1 MADALWILVA
11 NGSRA
16 KLFATDERA
25 ERWDLREEFLHEES
39 RSMSRHLLNQPD
51 NPNAGSLHKP
61 QPENE
66 PDARQQF
73 EHDRFARELAQ
84 RLERGLNDHAYDRL
98 VIAAPPGFLGL
109 LRKQISTRVHQRL
122 MLDYRADYV
131 NVPERELPER
141 IPLS

>member
-25 ERWDLREEFLHEES
+25 EVWDLREEFHHDES
-39 RSMSRHLLNQPD
+39 RTMSRQLLNQPD

-61 QPENE
+61 QPENQ
-66 PDARQQF
+66 PDARQQL
-73 EHDRFARELAQ
+73 EIERFARELSA

-98 VIAAPPGFLGL
+98 VIAAPPGLLGL
-109 LRKQISTRVHQRL
+109 LRKLISTRVHQRL
-122 MLDYRADYV
+122 MLDFRADYV
-131 NVPERELPER
+131 NVPDRELPER

>member
-11 NGSRA
+11 NSSRA
-16 KLFATDERA
+16 KLFSTDERA
-25 ERWDLREEFLHEES
+25 EKWDLREEFQHEES
-39 RSMSRHLLNQPD
+39 RTFSRTLLNQPD

-66 PDARQQF
+66 PDARQQL
-73 EHDRFARELAQ
+73 EHDRFARELAA
-84 RLERGLNDHAYDRL
+84 RLERGVNDHAYDRV

-109 LRKQISTRVHQRL
+109 LRKHISKQVHQRL
-122 MLDYRADYV
+122 MLDMRADYV
-131 NVPERELPER
+131 NVPIRELPER

>member
-25 ERWDLREEFLHEES
+25 EKWDLREEFQHEES
-39 RSMSRHLLNQPD
+39 RSMSRQLLNQPD

-61 QPENE
+61 QPENQ
-66 PDARQQF
+66 PDARQQL
-73 EHDRFARELAQ
+73 EIDRFARELAA

-98 VIAAPPGFLGL
+98 VIAAPPGMLGL
-109 LRKQISTRVHQRL
+109 LRKLVSTRVHQKL
-122 MLDYRADYV
+122 MLDFRADYM
-131 NVPERELPER
+131 NVPDRELPER

>member
-11 NGSRA
+11 NASRA

-25 ERWDLREEFLHEES
+25 ERWDLREELLHEES
-39 RSMSRHLLNQPD
+39 RQPSRELLNQYD

-61 QPENE
+61 QPENQ
-66 PDARQQF
+66 PDARQEL
-73 EHDRFARELAQ
+73 EHERFARELAQ

-98 VIAAPPGFLGL
+98 VIAAPPEFLGR
-109 LRKQISTRVHQRL
+109 LRRQISRRVHQRL
-122 MLDYRADYV
+122 MLDMRADYV
-131 NVPERELPER
+131 NLPDRELPER

>member
-25 ERWDLREEFLHEES
+25 ERWDLREEFFHEES
-39 RSMSRHLLNQPD
+39 RSFSRTLLNQPD

-66 PDARQQF
+66 PDARQQL
-73 EHDRFARELAQ
+73 EHDRFARQLADK
-84 RLERGLNDHAYDRL
+84 LERGLNDRAFDRL

-109 LRKQISTRVHQRL
+109 LRKHISPRVRQRL
-122 MLDYRADYV
+122 MLDFRADYV
-131 NVPERELPER
+131 NVPVRELPAR

>member
-25 ERWDLREEFLHEES
+25 ARWELREEFIHEER
-39 RSMSRHLLNQPD
+39 RSMSRQLLNQPD

-61 QPENE
+61 QPENQ
-66 PDARQQF
+66 PDARQQL
-73 EHDRFARELAQ
+73 EHDRFARELSA

-109 LRKQISTRVHQRL
+109 LRKLISPRVHQRL
-122 MLDYRADYV
+122 MLDMRADYV

>member
-11 NGSRA
+11 NASRA

-39 RSMSRHLLNQPD
+39 RVPSRELKNQPD
-51 NPNAGSLHKP
+51 NPNAGTLHKP

-66 PDARQQF
+66 PNARQEL

-98 VIAAPPGFLGL
+98 VIAAPPEFLGR
-109 LRKQISTRVHQRL
+109 LRKMVSRRVHQRL
-122 MLDYRADYV
+122 MLDMRADYV
-131 NVPERELPER
+131 NVPDRELPER

>member
-25 ERWDLREEFLHEES
+25 EKWDLREEFQHEES
-39 RSMSRHLLNQPD
+39 RSMSRQLLNQPD

-61 QPENE
+61 QPENQ
-66 PDARQQF
+66 PDARQQL
-73 EHDRFARELAQ
+73 EIDRFARELAA

-98 VIAAPPGFLGL
+98 VIAAPPGMLGL
-109 LRKQISTRVHQRL
+109 LRKLVSSRVQQRL
-122 MLDYRADYV
+122 MLDFRADYV
-131 NVPERELPER
+131 NVPDRELPER

>member
-11 NGSRA
+11 NASRA

-25 ERWDLREEFLHEES
+25 ERWELREEFLHEES
-39 RSMSRHLLNQPD
+39 RMQSRELLAQID
-51 NPNAGSLHKP
+51 NPNAGTLHKP

-66 PDARQQF
+66 PSARQGL
-73 EHDRFARELAQ
+73 EHDRFARELAH

-98 VIAAPPGFLGL
+98 VVAAPPEFLGR
-109 LRKQISTRVHQRL
+109 LRKAISPRVHQRL
-122 MLDYRADYV
+122 MLDMRADYV
-131 NVPERELPER
+131 NLPDRELPER

>member
-11 NGSRA
+11 NASRA

-25 ERWDLREEFLHEES
+25 EKWDLREEFQHEES
-39 RSMSRHLLNQPD
+39 RSMSRQLLNQPD

-61 QPENE
+61 QPENQ
-66 PDARQQF
+66 PDARQQL
-73 EHDRFARELAQ
+73 EIDRFARELAA

-98 VIAAPPGFLGL
+98 VIAAPPGLLGM
-109 LRKQISTRVHQRL
+109 LRKLISTRVHQKL
-122 MLDYRADYV
+122 MLDFRADYM
-131 NVPERELPER
+131 NVPDRELPER

>member
-16 KLFATDERA
+16 KLFGTDERA
-25 ERWDLREEFLHEES
+25 ERWELRDEFQHEES
-39 RSMSRHLLNQPD
+39 RTFSRVLLNQPD

-66 PDARQQF
+66 PDARQQL
-73 EHDRFARELAQ
+73 ELDRFARQLAA

-98 VIAAPPGFLGL
+98 VVTAPPGFLGL
-109 LRKQISTRVHQRL
+109 LRKHISPRVHQRL
-122 MLDYRADYV
+122 MLDMRADYV

>member
-1 MADALWILVA
+1 
-11 NGSRA
+11 
-16 KLFATDERA
+16 
-25 ERWDLREEFLHEES
+25 
-39 RSMSRHLLNQPD
+39 MSRQLLNQPD

-73 EHDRFARELAQ
+73 EHERFARELAQ

-98 VIAAPPGFLGL
+98 VIAAPPAFLGL
-109 LRKQISTRVHQRL
+109 LRKQVSPRVHQRL
-122 MLDYRADYV
+122 MLDYRADFV

>member
-39 RSMSRHLLNQPD
+39 RSMSRQLLNQPD

-73 EHDRFARELAQ
+73 EHERFARELAQ

-98 VIAAPPGFLGL
+98 VIAAPPGFPGSALKMRL
-109 LRKQISTRVHQRL
+109 KRNESRVCC
-122 MLDYRADYV
+122 
-131 NVPERELPER
+131 ELSPWM
-141 IPLS
+141 

>member
-11 NGSRA
+11 NASRA

-25 ERWDLREEFLHEES
+25 ERWELREEFQHEES
-39 RSMSRHLLNQPD
+39 RLPSRELMGQFD
-51 NPNAGSLHKP
+51 NPNAGSLHAP
-61 QPENE
+61 SPEVEN
-66 PDARQQF
+66 DGRQEL

-98 VIAAPPGFLGL
+98 VIAASPEFLGR
-109 LRKQISTRVHQRL
+109 LRKMISRRVHQRL
-122 MLDYRADYV
+122 MLDVRADYV
-131 NVPERELPER
+131 NVPLQELPER

>member
-25 ERWDLREEFLHEES
+25 EVWELREEFQHEES
-39 RSMSRHLLNQPD
+39 RSFSRQLLNQPD

-61 QPENE
+61 QPENQ
-66 PDARQQF
+66 PDARQHL
-73 EHDRFARELAQ
+73 EIDRFARELAA

-98 VIAAPPGFLGL
+98 VIAAPPGILGL
-109 LRKQISTRVHQRL
+109 LRKLISPRVHQRL
-122 MLDYRADYV
+122 MLDFRADYV
-131 NVPERELPER
+131 NVPDRELPER

>member
-25 ERWDLREEFLHEES
+25 EVWDLREEFQHEES
-39 RSMSRHLLNQPD
+39 RSMSRQLLNQPD

-61 QPENE
+61 QPENQ
-66 PDARQQF
+66 PDARQQL
-73 EHDRFARELAQ
+73 EIDRFARELAA

-98 VIAAPPGFLGL
+98 VIAAPPGMLGL
-109 LRKQISTRVHQRL
+109 LRKLVSTRVHQRL
-122 MLDYRADYV
+122 MLDFRADYM
-131 NVPERELPER
+131 NVPDRELPER

>member
-25 ERWDLREEFLHEES
+25 EVWDLREEFQHDES
-39 RSMSRHLLNQPD
+39 RAFSRQLLNQPD

-61 QPENE
+61 QPENQ
-66 PDARQQF
+66 PDARQQL
-73 EHDRFARELAQ
+73 EIDRFARELAA

-98 VIAAPPGFLGL
+98 VIAAPPGLLGL
-109 LRKQISTRVHQRL
+109 LRKLISTRVHQRL
-122 MLDYRADYV
+122 MLDFRADYV
-131 NVPERELPER
+131 NVPDRELPER

>member
-11 NGSRA
+11 NSSRA

-25 ERWDLREEFLHEES
+25 ERWDLREEFQHEES
-39 RSMSRHLLNQPD
+39 RMPSRELMGQFD
-51 NPNAGSLHKP
+51 NPNAGTLHKP

-66 PDARQQF
+66 PDARQQL
-73 EHDRFARELAQ
+73 EHERFARELAQ

-98 VIAAPPGFLGL
+98 VIAAPPEFLGR
-109 LRKQISTRVHQRL
+109 LRKMISRRVHQRL
-122 MLDYRADYV
+122 MLDMRADYV

>member
-11 NGSRA
+11 NSSRA

-39 RSMSRHLLNQPD
+39 RTFSRTLLNQPD

-61 QPENE
+61 QPESE
-66 PDARQQF
+66 PDARQQL
-73 EHDRFARELAQ
+73 EHDRFARELAA
-84 RLERGLNDHAYDRL
+84 RLERGLNDRAYDRI
-98 VIAAPPGFLGL
+98 VIAAPPSFLGL
-109 LRKQISTRVHQRL
+109 LRKHISQRVHQRL
-122 MLDYRADYV
+122 MLDMRADYV
-131 NVPERELPER
+131 NVPIRELPER